1 MGVKKGGTGL
11 IGPDAPVISGTEKN
25 QKVENVF
32 GKLYCFHLHQRSYS
46 VKLIEY
52 HLTVNFSFIT

>member
-1 MGVKKGGTGL
+1 MTMGVIKKGGTGL

-32 GKLYCFHLHQRSYS
+32 GKLYCFH
-46 VKLIEY
+46 
-52 HLTVNFSFIT
+52 